1 MSRVIVILS
10 AILAVSLVLGPA
22 ASANATKTTLTF
34 RVNDAMF
41 GVPERTWVS
50 DGVFHFSGQ
59 PFTSLTPTVGDLTA
73 NVRGVT
79 NGALRLET
87 GHITIHGTIA
97 FETNDISWEGSFRG
111 QSKNGVGTGTFVLQ
125 GSDGSKMHGT
135 FEQAAPF
142 SSVFRYEVVV
152 IDPHGGSVGSP

>member
-1 MSRVIVILS
+1 MSRVMITLS

-22 ASANATKTTLTF
+22 VSANATKTTLTF
-34 RVNDAMF
+34 QVNDAMF
-41 GVPERTWVS
+41 GVPERTWMS
-50 DGVFHFSGQ
+50 DGVFHFRGQ
-59 PFTSLTPTVGDLTA
+59 PFTSLTPTVGDLSA

-79 NGALRLET
+79 NGALRLAT

-97 FETNDISWEGSFRG
+97 FETDDVTWEGSFRG
-111 QSKNGVGTGTFVLQ
+111 QNKSGIGTGTFVLQ
-125 GSDGSKMHGT
+125 GSDGSTMHGT

-152 IDPHGGSVGSP
+152 LDPGD